1 MDQMDLDYL
10 KSENGEAVQEN
21 VRDTEGN
28 CPSMKPQEPERTA
41 QPEQN
46 SPARTETVEMPEG
59 EIQFELSDFEE
70 DFNVGSLPGMDE
82 SEMENFTQAQEGRNP
97 SGPSS
102 RSSGISSGQAE
113 RNKKPSVR
121 KELNQ
126 IKLRAGARGYT
137 FIADQKYEKDG
148 EIRQGYVITKAYDI
162 SQIRTKPPEPPE
174 PKPIQTLMGVLLKDT
189 ETRVS
194 IADNLP
200 ENVQAQ
206 YIPRQRTIFVRN
218 GMSEEV
224 TFHAINRELAC
235 AAMDSHDGTYSRAEA
250 VPQAFC
256 AAYVM
261 AEKYGVDCSGF
272 DLDKICEMQEY
283 GNKEPLE
290 LRAFIGNVKNAVYR
304 ISRHINRNL
313 GQPEQE
319 FMPDEF
325 AVSEGMKGEV
335 PPPEMPKAEEPAEKP
350 AEKSQK
356 QKGGKSKK
364 QAER

>member
-1 MDQMDLDYL
+1 MDLSQYLQNETDTPADTSQQLSKEEYAAMKKQEREEVWAEVDSKAQEVFQDGESL
-10 KSENGEAVQEN
+10 KSFLNFMAQ
-21 VRDTEGN
+21 
-28 CPSMKPQEPERTA
+28 CKPQKAANLLLLYAQNPEIRQVKTFD
-41 QPEQN
+41 
-46 SPARTETVEMPEG
+46 G
-59 EIQFELSDFEE
+59 W
-70 DFNVGSLPGMDE
+70 
-82 SEMENFTQAQEGRNP
+82 
-97 SGPSS
+97 
-102 RSSGISSGQAE
+102 
-113 RNKKPSVR
+113 KKEH
-121 KELNQ
+121 KT
-126 IKLRAGARGYT
+126 LRAGARGYT

-174 PKPIQTLMGVLLKDT
+174 PKPIQTLMGALLKDT
-189 ETRVS
+189 ETKVS

-235 AAMDSHDGTYSRAEA
+235 ASMDSHDGTYSRAEA

-261 AEKYGVDCSGF
+261 AEKYGVDHSGF

-283 GNKEPLE
+283 GNKEPQE

-325 AVSEGMKGEV
+325 AVSEGGKGGAQ
-335 PPPEMPKAEEPAEKP
+335 PPEMPKAEEPAEKP